1 MNSFAVVAERIRCRV
16 CCRVLPACL
25 FVLFAG
31 ARIGNAAESELSL
44 DAAIALALTR
54 APMIEAREAGIA
66 AATEEVARAAALP
79 DPMLALGVQNL
90 PIAGADAYSLDAE
103 GMTMRSIGITQAL
116 PSRAK
121 REARRGSA
129 LAFQSEADATRSA
142 TVLETKQAVAS
153 AWIALWAAER
163 ERSLIEELRE
173 QARLAV
179 AASKAR
185 LGGGAGTASD
195 ALAARAAELELD
207 NRLDDA
213 EATVE
218 QARAGLARWI
228 ADAAGRAIA
237 TSPDFSELPH
247 TQSELLEQIDRQA
260 PLRVW
265 DARESSAD
273 AALAM
278 ANAERRPD
286 WSIGAGFAKRG
297 GDASNVVWLEVGIG
311 LPVFTANRQD
321 RGINARRSD
330 LQAIRAAREDARR
343 SAEESVRK
351 DLALWSALGRKATR
365 FRESILPLAHDRS
378 ATALAAYSGGADLD
392 RWLVAQRDEIAS
404 RIEYA
409 KLLAEWGQAW
419 AALTWLLPEEGA
431 R

>member
-1 MNSFAVVAERIRCRV
+1 MNSFAVVAGRIRCRV
-16 CCRVLPACL
+16 CFRVLVVCSFA
-25 FVLFAG
+25 LFAG
-31 ARIGNAAESELSL
+31 ARRGVAAESDLSL
-44 DAAIALALTR
+44 DAAIVLALAR
-54 APMIEAREAGIA
+54 APMIEARDAGIA

-79 DPMLALGVQNL
+79 DPVLAVGVQNL
-90 PIAGADAYSLDAE
+90 PIAGADAYSLGAE
-103 GMTMRSIGITQAL
+103 SMTMRSIGLTQAL

-121 REARRGSA
+121 RDARRGSA
-129 LAFQSEADATRSA
+129 LAFQSEADATRSE
-142 TVLETKQAVAS
+142 TILETRQAVAS

-163 ERSLIEELRE
+163 ERNLIEELRE
-173 QARLAV
+173 QAELAV
-179 AASKAR
+179 VASKAR
-185 LGGGAGTASD
+185 LGGGVGMASD
-195 ALAARAAELELD
+195 ALAARAAALDLD

-213 EATVE
+213 EALVE

-228 ADAAGRAIA
+228 AGAAGRAIA
-237 TSPDFSELPH
+237 ASPDFSQLPH
-247 TQSELLEQIDRQA
+247 TQSELLEQIDRQTQ
-260 PLRVW
+260 LRVW

-278 ANAERRPD
+278 ANAEKRPD

-297 GDASNVVWLEVGIG
+297 ADASNVIWLQVGFG

-351 DLALWSALGRKATR
+351 NLALWSALGRKVTR

-392 RWLVAQRDEIAS
+392 RWLDAQRDEIAS

-409 KLLAEWGQAW
+409 KLLADWGQAW

>member
-195 ALAARAAELELD
+195 SKPLPASGSGSASAVASLGCAGIFRGCGAGDGECREAARLEH
-207 NRLDDA
+207 RRRIC
-213 EATVE
+213 
-218 QARAGLARWI
+218 QARRRCFKRGLARGWHWP
-228 ADAAGRAIA
+228 AGVHGESTGSRHQRAPIRPA
-237 TSPDFSELPH
+237 GDP
-247 TQSELLEQIDRQA
+247 R
-260 PLRVW
+260 R
-265 DARESSAD
+265 AR
-273 AALAM
+273 
-278 ANAERRPD
+278 
-286 WSIGAGFAKRG
+286 GC
-297 GDASNVVWLEVGIG
+297 
-311 LPVFTANRQD
+311 T
-321 RGINARRSD
+321 
-330 LQAIRAAREDARR
+330 
-343 SAEESVRK
+343 
-351 DLALWSALGRKATR
+351 
-365 FRESILPLAHDRS
+365 
-378 ATALAAYSGGADLD
+378 
-392 RWLVAQRDEIAS
+392 AQRRGVRAQGS
-404 RIEYA
+404 CSVVGTGSQGHA
-409 KLLAEWGQAW
+409 FS
-419 AALTWLLPEEGA
+419 
-431 R
+431 